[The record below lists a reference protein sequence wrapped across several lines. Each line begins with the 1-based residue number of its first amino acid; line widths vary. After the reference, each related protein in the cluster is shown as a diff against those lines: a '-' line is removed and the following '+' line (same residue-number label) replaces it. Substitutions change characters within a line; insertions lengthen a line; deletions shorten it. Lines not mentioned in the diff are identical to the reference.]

1 MKTPVI
7 AFAGLILFASGSLAQ
22 NQPLVGMP
30 LAAPPLMQ
38 TSGATSLGS
47 VPSQEGADIANRIK
61 LRGYV
66 DFLYENE
73 SRPDGDTNGFE
84 ESGIDLDFLFDFT
97 PVTAEIHTQS
107 RIDFLS
113 IEQAFVNYA
122 VNPNFGISLGR
133 QLQLLGFE
141 SDEATGL
148 YQISHAYQ
156 HADTDSDLQRG
167 YDEGVRFN
175 FNAGKFGL
183 AVGLS
188 NGLDDGL
195 QDSGF
200 GLDVQAAYV
209 LMPGL
214 EARIGY
220 SVKEPDDSTSV
231 GSHTEKLDRL
241 NAWVLY
247 QRGSFTGAVEFND
260 IDNQGMDG
268 WSYMVMG
275 NYQFT
280 STFGFTVRY
289 SQENYSGPT
298 GLDSYKVSLAP
309 TLTLS
314 DNWSLA
320 LEYSFGELDQYMPG
334 AAKTSDDIDTLLIE
348 SIFSF

>member
-1 MKTPVI
+1 M
-7 AFAGLILFASGSLAQ
+7 
-22 NQPLVGMP
+22 
-30 LAAPPLMQ
+30 
-38 TSGATSLGS
+38 
-47 VPSQEGADIANRIK
+47 
-61 LRGYV
+61 
-66 DFLYENE
+66 
-73 SRPDGDTNGFE
+73 
-84 ESGIDLDFLFDFT
+84 
-97 PVTAEIHTQS
+97 
-107 RIDFLS
+107 
-113 IEQAFVNYA
+113 

-141 SDEATGL
+141 SDEATDL
-148 YQISHAYQ
+148 YQISHAYH
-156 HADTDSDLQRG
+156 HADGNSSSGLQRG
-167 YDEGVRFN
+167 YDEGVRLN

-188 NGLDDGL
+188 NGLDGGL
-195 QDSGF
+195 QDSAF

-220 SVKEPDDSTSV
+220 SAKEPDATNANQ
-231 GSHTEKLDRL
+231 EKLDRL
-241 NAWVLY
+241 NVWVLY
-247 QRGSFTGAVEFND
+247 QRGALTGAVEFND
-260 IDNQGMDG
+260 IDNQGVDG

-289 SQENYSGPT
+289 SQENYSGLT

-320 LEYSFGELDQYMPG
+320 LEYSFGELDQYGTTAPVPH
-334 AAKTSDDIDTLLIE
+334 DVDTLLVE